1 MVICIGVSTSSP
13 LRVHLNDLASGVSFA
28 GIVTETSQ
36 SYSAVAPGSPV
47 RVLLLPPFHPDIAE
61 LFTLRVGVSSPVSMS
76 VNEIAETFPFPV
88 IFASPPSAAIDTV
101 AAVAVNLAGAASC
114 FTETVAVGF
123 VPDEFVAVTVV
134 LLSSRPVCGSAL
146 ISTVPFPEP
155 DAGETLHQLAFAILL
170 NNFMGQG
177 PG

>member
-1 MVICIGVSTSSP
+1 MDYEIVQLPFDLTDTS
-13 LRVHLNDLASGVSFA
+13 
-28 GIVTETSQ
+28 
-36 SYSAVAPGSPV
+36 
-47 RVLLLPPFHPDIAE
+47 
-61 LFTLRVGVSSPVSMS
+61 
-76 VNEIAETFPFPV
+76 
-88 IFASPPSAAIDTV
+88 SPPSAAIDT

-134 LLSSRPVCGSAL
+134 LLSARPVCWSAL

-170 NNFMGQG
+170 KNFYGAGPRLIKVSVQGDGPSDIVCAARIYVEHAGKSQVPSSGQCSRHC
-177 PG
+177 PAAYLQ

>member
-1 MVICIGVSTSSP
+1 MKKKRKETTDYEIVQLPFDLTDTS
-13 LRVHLNDLASGVSFA
+13 
-28 GIVTETSQ
+28 
-36 SYSAVAPGSPV
+36 
-47 RVLLLPPFHPDIAE
+47 
-61 LFTLRVGVSSPVSMS
+61 
-76 VNEIAETFPFPV
+76 
-88 IFASPPSAAIDTV
+88 SPPSAAIDT
-101 AAVAVNLAGAASC
+101 AAVALNLAGAASC

-177 PG
+177 RLIKVSVREGDGPSDIVGAARVHVEHTGKGQVPSACQRTRHCPAAYLQRH